1 MCNKLPTGKEY
12 YMVMTILYMAMI
24 VLGVGLVALIS
35 TQA

>member
-12 YMVMTILYMAMI
+12 YMVMNILYMAMI